1 MFNPVVSHFRIHFF
15 SARPCF
21 NFATGA
27 SLTDLAKSFISPEKY
42 YQSDPEPPQPS
53 QQPAGNG
60 QAAAPQITYSLH
72 RLGRRCQYDRQSNT
86 RARAHKFWSAYM
98 NKVAHEDYS
107 GPWRGLAPLR
117 AAFKDSPQRRLLRLN
132 QESIQPG
139 MQAQGQHA
147 PASPLKIKAF
157 PQTARVSHWLGR
169 RIVVDV
175 EGDLLFDKLPVVIDL
190 LRSEAAYLF
199 RNEKDPLKLE
209 QLLTAMHR
217 VVRDSLLVTDRRR
230 PVNES
235 ARSYIVCSP
244 LAFQGQ
250 SNFAGDEQI
259 DLSSVLRVLEQ
270 NPSLSDDSRRTVSPT
285 PRSFTLTRFNR
296 GTMRITATLGDED
309 HQSPACALSNLKNCL
324 LMTSLMEQYHS
335 DSAGHSSPAVQQT
348 REEVELTFALL
359 KSAWKSPHFHALCN
373 RDSGL
378 QKMMRSAV
386 TNVYNFI
393 QSKFQGVAIGDNA
406 KVIGGLDP
414 ARRAVYLSAQ
424 GKMKEM
430 ARAAGQ
436 GEG

>member
-1 MFNPVVSHFRIHFF
+1 MFNPMVSHFRIHFF

-21 NFATGA
+21 NFATAA
-27 SLTDLAKSFISPEKY
+27 SLTDFAKSFMSTEKY

-53 QQPAGNG
+53 PPPQGNG
-60 QAAAPQITYSLH
+60 QGGAPQITYSVH
-72 RLGRRCQYDRQSNT
+72 RLGRRCQYDRQSST

-98 NKVAHEDYS
+98 NKVAHEDYR

-117 AAFKDSPQRRLLRLN
+117 AEFKDTPQRRLLRLK
-132 QESIQPG
+132 QDSIQ
-139 MQAQGQHA
+139 QRIHAQSA
-147 PASPLKIKAF
+147 PLKITSF
-157 PQTARVSHWLGR
+157 PKLHLCPIGWAAG
-169 RIVVDV
+169 IVVDV
-175 EGDLLFDKLPVVIDL
+175 EGDLPFDQLSALVDL
-190 LRSEAAYLF
+190 LRSEPAYLF
-199 RNEKDPLKLE
+199 RNEKDPLQLD

-217 VVRDSLLVTDRRR
+217 LVRDALLVTDRRR
-230 PVNES
+230 PVNET

-250 SNFAGDEQI
+250 TNFAGDEQI
-259 DLSSVLRVLEQ
+259 DLSLVLRVLEQ

-285 PRSFTLTRFNR
+285 PRSFTVTRFNR
-296 GTMRITATLGDED
+296 GTMRITATRSDDD

-324 LMTSLMEQYHS
+324 LMTSLMEQFHS
-335 DSAGHSSPAVQQT
+335 DAAGHSSPAVQQM

-393 QSKFQGVAIGDNA
+393 QSNFQGVAIGDNA
-406 KVIGGLDP
+406 KVIGSLDP

-424 GKMKEM
+424 DKMEEM
-430 ARAAGQ
+430 AKAAGQ
-436 GEG
+436 GKD